1 MAVPEEKGGKGSAT
15 EVPESRAGTRE
26 GGFRGDD
33 PRKGDSLEGGTPGTP
48 HGNPLV
54 RAGKIALQLLLTGV
68 VTWFILRAVGLDLQ
82 GLRALDLSLSTVR
95 WGTVTL
101 SGFLLMGAYA
111 YSAGLWGVMVR
122 EIGGYDV
129 GPLASLRV
137 FFTANLARYVPGK
150 LWQIAGL
157 AYLARREGVSPG
169 TATGA
174 AVLGQ
179 AFALGGATL
188 VGAGVLARND
198 LGVRFGGGWAAAA
211 LLIILVAATF
221 PAVFRGAV
229 ALWFRLARA
238 EVPGGFRP
246 DQVFGVRWLLLHA
259 LAWVFQ
265 GLAFWVLARGLG
277 LDPGVFAAVAAYA
290 AGYAL
295 GYIAVFAPA
304 GIGVREGFLIAFLGP
319 ILGGPAAAALA
330 VVARVWSTAMEIIL
344 ALALAGGYVSSSGKR
359 KG

>member
-1 MAVPEEKGGKGSAT
+1 MISPEGKGRI
-15 EVPESRAGTRE
+15 ES
-26 GGFRGDD
+26 
-33 PRKGDSLEGGTPGTP
+33 
-48 HGNPLV
+48 PLA

-68 VTWFILRAVGLDLQ
+68 VTWFILRAVGFDLQ
-82 GLRALDLSLSTVR
+82 GFRALDPSLWTVR
-95 WGTVTL
+95 WGPVAL
-101 SGFLLMGAYA
+101 SGLLLLGAYA
-111 YSAGLWGVMVR
+111 YSAALWGVMVR
-122 EIGGYDV
+122 EMGGYEV
-129 GPLASLRV
+129 GLLASLRV

-157 AYLARREGVSPG
+157 AYLARREGVPPG

-188 VGAGVLARND
+188 IGAGVLAKSN
-198 LGVRFGGGWAAAA
+198 LGVWLGGGWAAAV
-211 LLIILVAATF
+211 LLILLVAATF
-221 PAVFRGAV
+221 PAVFRSAV
-229 ALWFRLARA
+229 RVWFRLARA

-277 LDPGVFAAVAAYA
+277 MDPGMFGAVAAYA
-290 AGYAL
+290 GGYAL
-295 GYIAVFAPA
+295 GYVAVFAPA

-330 VVARVWSTAMEIIL
+330 VAARLWSTAMELLL
-344 ALALAGGYVSSSGKR
+344 ALVLAGGYLRTSGK
-359 KG
+359 GEG